1 MLRHVLSAALLAGTA
16 PLLAQTPAA
25 APAPKA
31 TANAEDARFRTIAN
45 AEWAWRKADR
55 AGEEDNEGMASRFP
69 DVSPA
74 AQAKRLAYWN
84 DVAKKLDG
92 IDQKKLSP
100 AAQVDFQVYRAQ
112 ISRFLDDQNFR
123 EWELPL
129 NADSSFWADV
139 QYIARGDFRRGE
151 SDYRAYLKQLGDLP
165 RWFDQQMAN
174 MEAGR
179 TRGFMLPKAV
189 MTGRDASIA
198 AIADAKDPSKIVFYE
213 PFTKIPA
220 NLSAATKAELQ
231 AAGRKAI
238 ADRVIPAYAKLLK
251 YYRDTYYPA
260 MRADLAA
267 ENLPDGKA
275 YYASRIRVYTTTTL
289 SADAIHQIGLD
300 EVAKIK
306 ARMLEVMKEVGFKG
320 TLPEFLTFLKTDPQF
335 YEKTPEALLKDAAWI
350 AKEFDRVASRYFGR
364 MPRNRFG
371 IIKVP
376 DDIAPYYTAGRGGA
390 STYLLN
396 TYDLPARPTYSLPAL
411 TLHESAP
418 GHSWQISLANEN
430 TDLPPWRRYD
440 YISAYGEG
448 WALYTELLGEEMGIY
463 KNPYEIF
470 GMLSYQMWRAARL
483 VVDTGVHAKGWT
495 REQAQAFMRDNT
507 ALSDREVMT
516 EVDRYIGWP
525 GQALSYYLGE
535 LEIVKARKKAEAALG
550 PKFDIRQFHD
560 TVLALG
566 SVPLP
571 VLSAR
576 IDRFIAEGGKGP
588 YPEGKRD

>member
-1 MLRHVLSAALLAGTA
+1 MIRHTLAAALLIA
-16 PLLAQTPAA
+16 PLSVPAPA
-25 APAPKA
+25 RADTPAPKA
-31 TANAEDARFRTIAN
+31 SVANPADTRFRAIAD
-45 AEWAWRKADR
+45 AEWKWRRAQYRDEESEGGVAD
-55 AGEEDNEGMASRFP
+55 RFP
-69 DVSPA
+69 DISPA
-74 AQAKRLAYWN
+74 MQAKRLAYWT
-84 DVAKKLDG
+84 DVADKLDQ
-92 IDQKKLSP
+92 IDQAKLSP
-100 AAQVDFQVYRAQ
+100 EAQIDFQVYRNQ
-112 ISRFLDDQNFR
+112 ISRLLDDQKFR

-129 NADSSFWADV
+129 NADSAFWADIH
-139 QYIARGDFRRGE
+139 YTARGDFRRGE
-151 SDYRAYLKQLGDLP
+151 KDYRAYLKQLADLP

-179 TRGFMLPKAV
+179 KRGFMLPKAV
-189 MTGRDASIA
+189 MQGRDS
-198 AIADAKDPSKIVFYE
+198 AIAGIAEARDPDKVVFYE
-213 PFTKIPA
+213 PFAKIPA
-220 NLSAATKAELQ
+220 SVPPATRAELQ
-231 AAGRKAI
+231 SEARKVIAGS
-238 ADRVIPAYAKLLK
+238 VIPAYAKLLN
-251 YYRDTYYPA
+251 YYRNTYYPA
-260 MRADLAA
+260 MRPTLAA
-267 ENLPDGKA
+267 SDLPDGKA
-275 YYASRIRVYTTTTL
+275 YYESRIRAYTTTDLT
-289 SADAIHQIGLD
+289 ADQIHQIGLD
-300 EVAKIK
+300 EVAKIR
-306 ARMLEVMKEVGFKG
+306 ARMLEVMKQVGFKG
-320 TLPEFLTFLKTDPQF
+320 TLAEFLVFLKTDPQF
-335 YEKTPEALLKDAAWI
+335 YEKAPEALLKDAAWI
-350 AKEFDRVASRYFGR
+350 AKEFDRVASRWFGR

-371 IIKVP
+371 IVKVP

-430 TDLPPWRRYD
+430 TDLPDWRRYD

-507 ALSDREVMT
+507 ALSDREVTT

-535 LEIVKARKKAEAALG
+535 LEIVKARRKAEAALG

-588 YPEGKRD
+588 YAN

>member
-1 MLRHVLSAALLAGTA
+1 MLRLSLAAALLVGTA
-16 PLLAQTPAA
+16 SLTDQALAA
-25 APAPKA
+25 APAARPVA
-31 TANAEDARFRTIAN
+31 HAEDGRFRAIAD
-45 AEWAWRKADR
+45 AEWKWRKADR
-55 AGEEDNEGMASRFP
+55 AGGEDNEGMASRFP
-69 DVSPA
+69 DESPA
-74 AQAKRLAYWN
+74 AQAKRTDYWN
-84 DVAKKLDG
+84 TVAKKLDG
-92 IDQKKLSP
+92 IDQARLSP

-112 ISRFLDDQNFR
+112 IARFLDDQNFR

-129 NADSSFWADV
+129 NADSSFWADIH
-139 QYIARGDFRRGE
+139 YIARGDFRRGE
-151 SDYRAYLKQLGDLP
+151 SDYRAYLKQLADLP

-174 MEAGR
+174 MDAGR
-179 TRGFMLPKAV
+179 KRGFMLPKAV
-189 MTGRDASIA
+189 MAGRDGSIA
-198 AIADAKDPSKIVFYE
+198 GIAEAKDPTKIVFYE

-220 NLSAATKAELQ
+220 NVPAATRTDLQ
-231 AAGRKAI
+231 AQARKVI
-238 ADRVIPAYAKLLK
+238 ADRVIPAYAKLLT
-251 YYRDTYYPA
+251 YYRGTYYPA

-275 YYASRIRVYTTTTL
+275 YYASRIRVYTTTNL
-289 SADAIHQIGLD
+289 SADAIHRIGLD

-306 ARMLEVMKEVGFKG
+306 ARMLKVMQQVGFKG
-320 TLPEFLTFLKTDPQF
+320 ALPQFLTFLKTDPQF

-350 AKEFDRVASRYFGR
+350 AKEFDRVAPRWFGR
-364 MPRNRFG
+364 MPRGRFG
-371 IIKVP
+371 IVKVP
-376 DDIAPYYTAGRGGA
+376 DDIAPYYTAGRGGGT
-390 STYLLN
+390 TYLLN
-396 TYDLPARPTYSLPAL
+396 TYDLPSRPTYSLPAL

-418 GHSWQISLANEN
+418 GHSWQTTLASEN
-430 TDLPPWRRYD
+430 TELPPWRRYD

-507 ALSDREVMT
+507 ALSDREVTT

-525 GQALSYYLGE
+525 GQALSYYLGQ

-550 PKFDIRQFHD
+550 AKFDIRAFHD

-576 IDRFIAEGGKGP
+576 IDRFIAEGGKSP
-588 YPEGKRD
+588 YPTPKED

>member
-1 MLRHVLSAALLAGTA
+1 MLRITLTAALLAGAA
-16 PLLAQTPAA
+16 PLAAQ
-25 APAPKA
+25 APAQA
-31 TANAEDARFRTIAN
+31 TAAKPARSAADAAFYAIAD
-45 AEWAWRKADR
+45 AEWKWRRAQYRDEEAEGGVAD
-55 AGEEDNEGMASRFP
+55 RFP
-69 DVSPA
+69 DVSA
-74 AQAKRLAYWN
+74 
-84 DVAKKLDG
+84 DVTNKLDAM
-92 IDQKKLSP
+92 DQAKLSP

-112 ISRFLDDQNFR
+112 IARFLDDQKFR

-129 NADSSFWADV
+129 NADSSFWADIH
-139 QYIARGDFRRGE
+139 YTARGDFRRGE
-151 SDYRAYLKQLGDLP
+151 KDYRAYLKQLADLP

-179 TRGFMLPKAV
+179 KRGFMLPRAA
-189 MTGRDASIA
+189 MQGRDS
-198 AIADAKDPSKIVFYE
+198 AIAGIGEAKDPTKVVFYE
-213 PFTKIPA
+213 PFAKIPA
-220 NLSAATKAELQ
+220 SIPAATRDELQ
-231 AAGRKAI
+231 AQAKAVIAGK
-238 ADRVIPAYAKLLK
+238 VIPAYAKLLT
-251 YYRDTYYPA
+251 YYRGTYYPA

-267 ENLPDGKA
+267 YSLPDGKA
-275 YYASRIRVYTTTTL
+275 YYASRIRTFTTTDL
-289 SADAIHQIGLD
+289 SAEQIHRIGLD

-306 ARMLEVMKEVGFKG
+306 ARMGEVMKQVGFKG
-320 TLPEFLTFLKTDPQF
+320 TLPEFLKFLKTDPQF

-350 AKEFDRVASRYFGR
+350 AKEFDRVASRWFGR

-418 GHSWQISLANEN
+418 GHSWQASLSNEN
-430 TDLPPWRRYD
+430 TNLPPWRRYD

-495 REQAQAFMRDNT
+495 REQAQTFMRDHT
-507 ALSDREVMT
+507 ALSDREVTT

-525 GQALSYYLGE
+525 GQALSYYLGQ
-535 LEIVKARKKAEAALG
+535 LEILKVRRRAEAALG
-550 PKFDIRQFHD
+550 PRFDIRQFHD

-571 VLSAR
+571 VLSAQ

-588 YPEGKRD
+588 YPEPRSER